1 MRLRITFAK
10 TQAMRY
16 TGHLDLH
23 KTWERTL
30 RRAGLPLAYSQGF
43 SPHPRIN
50 LASALPL
57 GCTGEAEVIDVWLE
71 QELPVETVQEALLKA
86 APPGIQVLHIEPIDL
101 HLPTLQTVLQASE
114 YAITLLEPPDDL
126 DARLQAVLQASS
138 LPRQRRERNYDL
150 RLLILDLQRLPDDP
164 QGHPCLL
171 VHLAAQAS
179 ATGRPEE
186 LAAELGAAPETV
198 RAHRTRL
205 IFRT

>member
-1 MRLRITFAK
+1 
-10 TQAMRY
+10 MRY

-57 GCTGEAEVIDVWLE
+57 GFTGEAEVIDVWLE
-71 QELPVETVQEALLKA
+71 EELPVETVMEALRKA
-86 APPGIQVLHIEPIDL
+86 APPGIQVQYIQVVDPHAPS
-101 HLPTLQTVLQASE
+101 LQTDLQASE
-114 YAITLLEPPDDL
+114 YAITLLEPPADL
-126 DARLQAVLQASS
+126 DARLQAVLQSPS
-138 LPRQRRERNYDL
+138 LPRQRRDRSYDL
-150 RLLILDLQRLPDDP
+150 RPLILELQRLPDDP
-164 QGHPCLL
+164 QGCPRLL

-186 LAAELGAAPETV
+186 VAAELGAAPEAI